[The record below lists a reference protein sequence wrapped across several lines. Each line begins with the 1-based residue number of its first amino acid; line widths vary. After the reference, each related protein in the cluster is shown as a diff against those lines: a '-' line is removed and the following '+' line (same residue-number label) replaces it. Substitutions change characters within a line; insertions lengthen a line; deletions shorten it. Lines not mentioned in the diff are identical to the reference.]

1 MIDSLVD
8 NAIKEKAIPGCQI
21 LIVKKGNVVFN
32 KSYGYHTYENNQAVK
47 NTDVYDIASITKIVA
62 TVPAL
67 MHMYDNQDLHLD
79 STLGSLLDLE
89 GSNKKDLIIRD
100 VLTHQSRLIPW
111 IPFYRK
117 TLDKDENTDF
127 MKLRDTLYSKNLSR
141 TFSIPV
147 ADSIYL
153 HYSFSDSIIKQIIDS
168 DLLETKQYVYSDLGY
183 YLFKKIIEKKFEIPF
198 NDFLENNYYKEI
210 GMENLCF
217 LPKEKLDFSR
227 IIPTEN
233 DFEFRGQL
241 LKGNVH
247 DMGAAMLGGVG
258 GHAGLFSNANDLAK
272 IMQLYLNKGNYAGKQ
287 FFSNQVIEEF
297 TKCHFCEQEN
307 RRGIGFDKP
316 ALENQEGGPT
326 CKCVSVESFGHT
338 GFTGT
343 LAWADPDTDIIYIFL
358 SNRIHPDAT
367 NKKLLDMDVR
377 TNIME
382 QIFKYNER

>member
-1 MIDSLVD
+1 M
-8 NAIKEKAIPGCQI
+8 
-21 LIVKKGNVVFN
+21 
-32 KSYGYHTYENNQAVK
+32 
-47 NTDVYDIASITKIVA
+47 
-62 TVPAL
+62 
-67 MHMYDNQDLHLD
+67 
-79 STLGSLLDLE
+79 
-89 GSNKKDLIIRD
+89 
-100 VLTHQSRLIPW
+100 LTHQSKLIPW

-117 TLDKDENTDF
+117 TLEKDENTDF
-127 MKLRDTLYSKNLSR
+127 MKLRDTLYSSSQSQK
-141 TFSIPV
+141 FSIPV

-153 HYSFSDSIIKQIIDS
+153 HFSFADSIIKQIIDS
-168 DLLETKQYVYSDLGY
+168 DLLEKKEYAYSDLGY
-183 YLFKKIIEKKFEIPF
+183 YLFKEIIEEKFKMSF
-198 NDFLENNYYKEI
+198 NDYLVNNYYDEI

-217 LPKEKLDFSR
+217 QPKKKIDISR
-227 IIPTEN
+227 IVPTEN

-258 GHAGLFSNANDLAK
+258 GHAGLSSNANDLAK

-326 CKCVSVESFGHT
+326 CKCVSGESFGHT

-343 LAWADPDTDIIYIFL
+343 LSWADPETDIIYIFL

>member
-1 MIDSLVD
+1 
-8 NAIKEKAIPGCQI
+8 
-21 LIVKKGNVVFN
+21 
-32 KSYGYHTYENNQAVK
+32 
-47 NTDVYDIASITKIVA
+47 
-62 TVPAL
+62 
-67 MHMYDNQDLHLD
+67 
-79 STLGSLLDLE
+79 
-89 GSNKKDLIIRD
+89 
-100 VLTHQSRLIPW
+100 
-111 IPFYRK
+111 
-117 TLDKDENTDF
+117 
-127 MKLRDTLYSKNLSR
+127 
-141 TFSIPV
+141 
-147 ADSIYL
+147 
-153 HYSFSDSIIKQIIDS
+153 
-168 DLLETKQYVYSDLGY
+168 
-183 YLFKKIIEKKFEIPF
+183 
-198 NDFLENNYYKEI
+198 
-210 GMENLCF
+210 MENLCF
-217 LPKEKLDFSR
+217 LPKKKLNISR

-241 LKGNVH
+241 LEGNVH

-272 IMQLYLNKGNYAGKQ
+272 IMQLYLNKGEYGGKQ

-326 CKCVSVESFGHT
+326 CKCVSSKSFGHT

-343 LAWADPDTDIIYIFL
+343 LVWADPETEIIYIFL
-358 SNRIHPDAT
+358 SNRIHPDAS

>member
-1 MIDSLVD
+1 MNSIR
-8 NAIKEKAIPGCQI
+8 KE
-21 LIVKKGNVVFN
+21 
-32 KSYGYHTYENNQAVK
+32 
-47 NTDVYDIASITKIVA
+47 
-62 TVPAL
+62 
-67 MHMYDNQDLHLD
+67 
-79 STLGSLLDLE
+79 
-89 GSNKKDLIIRD
+89 
-100 VLTHQSRLIPW
+100 
-111 IPFYRK
+111 
-117 TLDKDENTDF
+117 
-127 MKLRDTLYSKNLSR
+127 
-141 TFSIPV
+141 
-147 ADSIYL
+147 
-153 HYSFSDSIIKQIIDS
+153 
-168 DLLETKQYVYSDLGY
+168 YVYSDLGY
-183 YLFKKIIEKKFEIPF
+183 YLFKKIIEDKFEIPF
-198 NDFLENNYYKEI
+198 NDYLENNYYKEI

-258 GHAGLFSNANDLAK
+258 GHAGIFSNANDLAK
-272 IMQLYLNKGNYAGKQ
+272 IMQLYLNKGMYAGKQ

-326 CKCVSVESFGHT
+326 CKCVSSESFGHT

-358 SNRIHPDAT
+358 SNRIHPDAS

-382 QIFKYNER
+382 QIFMYNER